1 MGRTTTVQPKR
12 EKRRRPPPGHFAEPS
27 VVAEQDAEW
36 TNDDDDNHHHKGG
49 VKPKTSG
56 LTAEERDRV
65 VRILFNKWKSDLFAK
80 NPHLMIIGE
89 ARERQERASIILR
102 VSKPGAVR
110 YRKLLK

>member
-27 VVAEQDAEW
+27 IVAEQDAEW
-36 TNDDDDNHHHKGG
+36 TNDDDDDDNNKGG
-49 VKPKTSG
+49 VKKPKTSG

-65 VRILFNKWKSDLFAK
+65 VRILFNKWKANLFAK

-89 ARERQERASIILR
+89 ARWGLPSGHFPPRPPL
-102 VSKPGAVR
+102 PP
-110 YRKLLK
+110 